1 MIFKY
6 SGNKWKVLQKL
17 GLQLPS
23 HKRLAELY
31 LGSGAFILSN
41 KGPALGMD
49 TNPDIVDL
57 WKWLKTVKPEELRE
71 LERVR
76 QVHVAAASDNK
87 PDVRKMGLD
96 RGAELYMRVNVT
108 GVYVGQLSSWK
119 VYPKWKLPV
128 EQTISRLERVKE
140 IDIRLGKAHI
150 DYTQED
156 GDLVFLDPP
165 YVGTKGNYKQG
176 AKKGIEESYN
186 PQDTI
191 DLISRLSCPI
201 ILTYGT
207 DAKTAFPQYEWR
219 EVLRKK
225 IPLIRKGGTVERIE
239 HVALINWK

>member
-96 RGAELYMRVNVT
+96 IGYFIICKDRFTHTMILLTFY
-108 GVYVGQLSSWK
+108 
-119 VYPKWKLPV
+119 
-128 EQTISRLERVKE
+128 IS
-140 IDIRLGKAHI
+140 
-150 DYTQED
+150 
-156 GDLVFLDPP
+156 
-165 YVGTKGNYKQG
+165 
-176 AKKGIEESYN
+176 
-186 PQDTI
+186 
-191 DLISRLSCPI
+191 
-201 ILTYGT
+201 
-207 DAKTAFPQYEWR
+207 
-219 EVLRKK
+219 
-225 IPLIRKGGTVERIE
+225 
-239 HVALINWK
+239 